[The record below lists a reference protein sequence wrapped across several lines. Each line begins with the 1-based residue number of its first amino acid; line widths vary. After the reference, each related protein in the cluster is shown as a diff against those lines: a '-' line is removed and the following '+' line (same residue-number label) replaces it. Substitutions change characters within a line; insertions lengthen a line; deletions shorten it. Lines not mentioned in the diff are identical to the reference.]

1 MSDKISCE
9 VNKDTL
15 DMLIKGLC
23 QLRGNPLTEDSSW
36 DEVEGT
42 RKGRNGRS
50 NKKNSPSDVDHR
62 DLNAVLN
69 KLMDTVNSLLAKQ
82 QEEQAARESIKQRIA
97 ELEERVQSQSVES
110 DEIKQRSMK
119 GNLILSSPPSQD
131 KIRILKTKDELD
143 NENISLL
150 DHISQLIKQKY
161 DVDLPEKDVQA
172 CHHLPNKTVILR
184 IWNRRPGSAWS
195 LLIDKIKRGGDKKV
209 NFFANFQLT
218 PQRNAISFHLRSLK
232 KSGKISKLYTTE
244 NGAISFKRKETDS
257 DKIKVTYFTLKKGD
271 LPQTLTIQEI
281 DMVVNV

>member
-36 DEVEGT
+36 DEVEGPK
-42 RKGRNGRS
+42 KGRNGRS

-110 DEIKQRSMK
+110 DEIKQRSVV
-119 GNLILSSPPSQD
+119 LSTQV
-131 KIRILKTKDELD
+131 
-143 NENISLL
+143 ISIICPFVYNCIYNFVL
-150 DHISQLIKQKY
+150 Y
-161 DVDLPEKDVQA
+161 LPMLFVYIYI
-172 CHHLPNKTVILR
+172 T
-184 IWNRRPGSAWS
+184 SS
-195 LLIDKIKRGGDKKV
+195 
-209 NFFANFQLT
+209 FA
-218 PQRNAISFHLRSLK
+218 ASI
-232 KSGKISKLYTTE
+232 
-244 NGAISFKRKETDS
+244 
-257 DKIKVTYFTLKKGD
+257 
-271 LPQTLTIQEI
+271 
-281 DMVVNV
+281 